1 MMFSTPSMSSR
12 ALLLLSAV
20 VLLMLSF
27 SACGI
32 AAFTINEESEVIEIQ
47 GQSGNLLGLGDLF
60 PTRIPL
66 TVNLEQELQA
76 QDADG
81 AQAVYLTDLT
91 FALEDDS
98 EEPNFD
104 FIDEVTITIES
115 TQSGSDLPSVE
126 LAWRNPAPEGATDFS
141 LEIEEGVNL
150 KPYIEEGMR
159 LSSDASGSAP
169 TETARFRVFAEF
181 RVEVL

>member
-1 MMFSTPSMSSR
+1 MSFPR
-12 ALLLLSAV
+12 LLPGRPLLIGALALLLLG
-20 VLLMLSF
+20 LT
-27 SACGI
+27 ACGI
-32 AAFTINEESEVIEIQ
+32 VAFTFTEESDVIEIQ
-47 GQSGNLLGLGDLF
+47 GRGDSLLGLGNLF

-66 TVNLEQELQA
+66 SVNLQQELQA

-91 FALEDDS
+91 FALENDS

-115 TQSGSDLPSVE
+115 ARSGSDLPSVE
-126 LAWRNPAPEGATDFS
+126 LARRAPAPEDTARFA
-141 LEIEEGVNL
+141 LEIAEGVNL

-169 TETARFRVFAEF
+169 SATARFRVIAEF

>member
-1 MMFSTPSMSSR
+1 MMNSRPVMSSR
-12 ALLLLSAV
+12 PLLVAALTLL
-20 VLLMLSF
+20 VLGL

-32 AAFTINEESEVIEIQ
+32 AAFTITEESGVIEIE
-47 GQSGNLLGLGDLF
+47 GRSGSLLGLGDVF

-66 TVNLEQELQA
+66 SINLEQELQA

-81 AQAVYLTDLT
+81 AKAVYLTNLS
-91 FALEDDS
+91 FVLESDS

-115 TQSGSDLPSVE
+115 TRDGSDLPAVE
-126 LAWRNPAPEGATDFS
+126 LAWRDPAPEGATDFA
-141 LEIEEGVNL
+141 LEIEDGVNL

-159 LSSDASGSAP
+159 LSSDAAGSAP
-169 TETARFRVFAEF
+169 DQTARFRVIADF